1 MTACAIDWCDRPTL
15 ARGWC
20 AMHYQRWKKGTDMDA
35 RLDDPVWRFWRKVDK
50 AEGDGCWE
58 WTGYVAKHGYGRVVR
73 NGVELYAHRVA
84 YELEVGPIPEDLVID
99 HLCRNT
105 VCVRPSH
112 LQAVPQAV
120 NLLRGESPFAK
131 NARKTHCKRGH
142 LLDGGNVTYR
152 KEGRV
157 CAVCRRERDRLAY
170 AEKKGQLGAVN
181 SSDSTSLRTTVHA
194 PQATSPAIAAVTT
207 SPPSSVTTAVSPAT
221 SKTPQATIPTE
232 PLMNV
237 TKETVH
243 RG

>member
-1 MTACAIDWCDRPTL
+1 MAACSIDWCDRPTL

-20 AMHYQRWKKGTDMDA
+20 SMHYQRWKKGADMDA
-35 RLDDPVWRFWRKVDK
+35 RLDDPEWRFWQKVDK
-50 AEGDGCWE
+50 GDDCWE
-58 WTGYVAKHGYGRVVR
+58 WTGYVASHGYGKLTRD
-73 NGVELYAHRVA
+73 GVEVYAHRVA
-84 YELEVGPIPEDLVID
+84 YEIAVGPIPDDCVID

-105 VCVRPSH
+105 ICVRPGH
-112 LQAVPQAV
+112 LEAVPQAV
-120 NLLRGESPFAK
+120 NVLRGESPFAK

-157 CAVCRRERDRLAY
+157 CAVCRRERERRAY

-181 SSDSTSLRTTVHA
+181 SSDSTSRRSTAQA
-194 PQATSPAIAAVTT
+194 PQATSPAMTAEPI
-207 SPPSSVTTAVSPAT
+207 SPFITQTTTASPAQT
-221 SKTPQATIPTE
+221 STAQARIPTE

-237 TKETVH
+237 MEVMV